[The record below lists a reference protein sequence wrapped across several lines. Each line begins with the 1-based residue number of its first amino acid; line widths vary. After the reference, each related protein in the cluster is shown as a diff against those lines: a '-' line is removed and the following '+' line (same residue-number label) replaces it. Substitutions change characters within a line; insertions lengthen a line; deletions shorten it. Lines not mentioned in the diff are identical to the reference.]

1 MQLKTHNIKCH
12 KPVEFRA
19 SDACNK
25 GEKFKIND
33 PNFNLKKIK
42 NKILYVKTRYLWKR
56 IKHCGK
62 LN

>member
-42 NKILYVKTRYLWKR
+42 NKILYVKTRYL
-56 IKHCGK
+56 
-62 LN
+62 